1 MESCSMSSKPMIDF
15 LKAHVEDGR
24 PLAIEF
30 TKGIE
35 DLEGYAEP
43 GMRAHLV
50 DYLPS
55 RDDVVE
61 LRVNYQ
67 IFEDFNRGLEKAN
80 YYDKDGKPT
89 LTARESGHYNVTE
102 TYYVMATDDPA
113 KYFSAIDPA
122 LGLLQEWQNTD
133 RQKSYVSF
141 LEEQVA
147 SLRAQLNPEGAV
159 QPARGRT
166 PRV

>member
-1 MESCSMSSKPMIDF
+1 MSSKPMIEF

-67 IFEDFNRGLEKAN
+67 IFEEFNRGLEKAN

-113 KYFSAIDPA
+113 KYFSAINPA

-147 SLRAQLNPEGAV
+147 SLRAQLNPEGAA
-159 QPARGRT
+159 QPARVPR

>member
-1 MESCSMSSKPMIDF
+1 MEPCSMSSKPMIEF

-30 TKGIE
+30 TKGVG

-67 IFEDFNRGLEKAN
+67 IFEEFNRGLEKAN

-89 LTARESGHYNVTE
+89 LTARDAGFYNVTE

-147 SLRAQLNPEGAV
+147 SLRAQLNPEGAA
-159 QPARGRT
+159 QPARI
-166 PRV
+166 PRPRM

>member
-1 MESCSMSSKPMIDF
+1 METCTMSHQPMIAF
-15 LKAHVEDGR
+15 LQAHVENGR

-30 TKGIE
+30 TKDVE

-50 DYLPS
+50 DYAIG

-67 IFEDFNRGLEKAN
+67 IFEEFNRGLEKAN
-80 YYDKDGKPT
+80 YYDKNQQPT
-89 LTARESGHYNVTE
+89 LTAREAGQYEVTE
-102 TYYVMATDDPA
+102 TYYVMATDDPS
-113 KYFSAIDPA
+113 KYFTAIDPN

-147 SLRAQLNPEGAV
+147 ALRAQLHPEGGT
-159 QPARGRT
+159 QPVRSPKARI
-166 PRV
+166 

>member
-1 MESCSMSSKPMIDF
+1 MSSKPMIEF

-30 TKGIE
+30 TKGVD

-147 SLRAQLNPEGAV
+147 SLRAQLNPEGAA
-159 QPARGRT
+159 QPARM
-166 PRV
+166 PRPRM